1 MITDTD
7 ARRLAAG
14 THPDPFAALGP
25 TSDGRGIVVHVP
37 GALAVSVVN
46 DTDEAALTPHPAAPG
61 VFTGRLLPYYRL
73 RVTRPGPPGAPVRCG
88 FGELPHRP

>member
-46 DTDEAALTPHPAAPG
+46 DTDEAALTPPPRRPGRVHRPSPALLPVARHPARPAQCPG
-61 VFTGRLLPYYRL
+61 PLRL
-73 RVTRPGPPGAPVRCG
+73 R
-88 FGELPHRP
+88 